1 MKPALPVLLALA
13 LLGGCA
19 TTTPIAP
26 ASTFVLVRH
35 AEKAVDGSDDPALT
49 EAGQARA
56 DALARH
62 FADTPLSAVYS
73 TGYRR
78 TRLTAA
84 PTALAHGLTVI
95 TYAAKQ
101 PASEFA
107 GQLRREHA
115 GQQVLVV
122 GHSNTVPD
130 IAAALCACRVAAMPE
145 TEYDRLITVR
155 IDAAG
160 QATLEESRQR

>member
-19 TTTPIAP
+19 TATPPAP
-26 ASTFVLVRH
+26 ASTFILVRH
-35 AEKAVDGSDDPALT
+35 AEKVGDGSDDPALT
-49 EAGQARA
+49 EAGRVRA
-56 DALARH
+56 DALARR
-62 FADTPLSAVYS
+62 FADAPLSSVYS

-78 TRLTAA
+78 TQQTAA
-84 PTALAHGLTVI
+84 PTALAHELTVV

-107 GQLRREHA
+107 GLLRREHA

-122 GHSNTVPD
+122 GHSNTIPD

-155 IDAAG
+155 IDATG